1 MENAYLKSIKARQI
15 DQQEINDSY
24 NDVRKIEKLN
34 ITIPSDYKQKLNDYC
49 KANYIKPAQ
58 LIRQWIDEYC

>member
-1 MENAYLKSIKARQI
+1 MENAYLKSIKARQQ
-15 DQQEINDSY
+15 DQQKIDDTIH
-24 NDVRKIEKLN
+24 DVRKIEKLN